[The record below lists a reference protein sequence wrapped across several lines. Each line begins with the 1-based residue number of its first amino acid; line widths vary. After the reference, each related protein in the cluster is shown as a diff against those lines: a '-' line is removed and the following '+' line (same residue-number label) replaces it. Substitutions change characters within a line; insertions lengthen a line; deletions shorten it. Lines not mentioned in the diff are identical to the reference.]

1 MSTTTTT
8 PTKDSIQ
15 EEFESLIES
24 NTYWSKFVGSQFVS
38 MLVTFITQM
47 VYRCYQYADA
57 ALAEGFIS
65 TASRRASILA
75 AAETVGYVGTKPT
88 PSTGQAIITLSDA
101 DTVVSVPQYTT
112 LMSDDQYAYLT
123 MEEAEFGSDG
133 TATVAVSQLEIQEV
147 TATVSSATEFL
158 EVVLSK
164 DLTAT
169 CYKLE
174 VFVTSNGTK
183 TQWTK
188 STMFRLA
195 TSSSKVYVEFYKP
208 SEQLGVRFGDG
219 TVGMLPPAGSTITL
233 KVWCTSGDVTLV
245 SGQALTPVDDYADLA
260 NSISVT
266 TSGSITDGTDAEST
280 EITRNRAQYYLAYD
294 NQVVWA
300 ADYAFYIIRNVSGMT
315 WCKVWGEAEQETL
328 DGEMKVSNINNIF
341 ITGWYPDKTQDDLKT
356 LILAALDDVPNEMN
370 KTFTYTPVSEL
381 PFTITL
387 TGTISASLTKS
398 TVLSELKSYLAT
410 RFGKN
415 STYFD
420 PDSTGELTLIKKKD
434 LWAYIEGLSYF
445 EDFSLEFTNWNDSN
459 GYNQFVYLDV
469 DSSVFTISYE
479 DS

>member
-88 PSTGQAIITLSDA
+88 PSTGQATITLSDT
-101 DTVVSVPQYTT
+101 DIVVSVPRYTT
-112 LMSDDQYAYLT
+112 LISDDQYSYLT
-123 MEEAEFGSDG
+123 MEEAEFGTDG

-174 VFVTSNGTK
+174 VFVTTNGTK

-219 TVGMLPPAGSTITL
+219 TIGMLPPAGSTITL

-260 NSISVT
+260 SSVT
-266 TSGSITDGTDAEST
+266 ITSSGSITNGTDAEAT

-300 ADYAFYIIRNVSGMT
+300 ADYAFYLLQNISGMS
-315 WCKVWGEAEQETL
+315 WCKVWGEAEQEVL
-328 DGEMKVSNINNIF
+328 DGEMKVANINNIF
-341 ITGWYPDKTQDDLKT
+341 ISGWYPGKTQSELQS
-356 LILAALDDVPNEMN
+356 LVLAALDDVPNELN
-370 KTFTYTPVSEL
+370 KTFTYTAVSEL

-387 TGTISASLTKS
+387 TGTISASLTKA
-398 TVLSELKSYLAT
+398 TVLSELKSYLTT
-410 RFGKN
+410 RFGKD

-420 PDSTGELTLIKKKD
+420 PDSVGDYVLIKQKD
-434 LWAYIEGLSYF
+434 LWAYIESLGYF
-445 EDFSLEFTNWNDSN
+445 EDFSLTFNDWRDSN
-459 GYNQFVYLDV
+459 GYNEFVYLDV
-469 DSSVFTISYE
+469 GGSSYAISYE